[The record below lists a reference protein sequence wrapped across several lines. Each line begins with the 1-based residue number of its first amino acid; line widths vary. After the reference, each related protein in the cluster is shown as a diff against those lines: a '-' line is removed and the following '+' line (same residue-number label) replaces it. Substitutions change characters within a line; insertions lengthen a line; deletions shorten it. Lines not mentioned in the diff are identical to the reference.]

1 MPACSNLAALSHILN
16 SHSICSCREV
26 TPELCASV
34 CMLGKGELSHEKTTC
49 TSTSTGKFHLGE
61 QDGILPNCILLGFSF
76 IGEFESSLGWKS
88 YSSLC
93 NSFVKCKYI
102 NINELV

>member
-34 CMLGKGELSHEKTTC
+34 CMVGKGELSREKTTC
-49 TSTSTGKFHLGE
+49 TSTSTGKFHLDE

-76 IGEFESSLGWKS
+76 IGDLNLHLVGKATLLYAIHLSSASTLI
-88 YSSLC
+88 LM
-93 NSFVKCKYI
+93 N
-102 NINELV
+102 